1 MSEPSSS
8 LRRVVLAS
16 RPRGAPSAE
25 NFRIEEVALPE
36 PREGEVRLKTRYLSL
51 DPYMRWR
58 MNDGASYADP
68 VAIGG
73 VMVGGTVSQVER
85 SRHPKFEPGDL
96 VLGFTGWQSHAI
108 SDGTGLNKLDRAMA
122 NPSWALGVLGM
133 PGFTAYYGL
142 LEIGQPRAGET
153 VVVGAATGGV
163 GAIVGQIARIKGCR
177 AVGIAGG
184 ARKCAHA
191 VRELGFDAC
200 IDHQAPDF
208 RAQLAAACPR
218 GIDVYFE
225 NVGGA
230 VLDAV
235 LPLLNV
241 RARVPLCG
249 LIAWYDNASGH
260 LPGPDRS
267 AALLS
272 RLLVRQVRIQGFVI
286 IDYYDSHYGAFL
298 EEMGGWLAQGRV
310 RFTEDH
316 VRGLERAPQAF
327 IGLLRGD
334 NFGKVVVDLAA

>member
-1 MSEPSSS
+1 MTDSSS
-8 LRRVVLAS
+8 STLRRVVLAS
-16 RPRGAPSAE
+16 RPEGAPSAS
-25 NFRIEEVALPE
+25 NFRLEEVPMPE
-36 PREGEVRLKTRYLSL
+36 PRDGEVRLRTRYLSL

-73 VMVGGTVSQVER
+73 VMVGGTVSEVEV
-85 SRHPKFEPGDL
+85 SRHPRFEVGDL

-108 SDGTGLNKLDRAMA
+108 SDGVGLNKLERSMP

-142 LEIGQPRAGET
+142 LEIGRPKAGET

-163 GAIVGQIARIKGCR
+163 GAVVGQIAKVKGCR

-184 ARKCAHA
+184 RRKCEHA
-191 VRELGFDAC
+191 VRDLGFDAC

-208 RAQLAAACPR
+208 REQLAAACPN

-241 RARVPLCG
+241 RARIPLCG
-249 LIAWYDNASGH
+249 LIAWYDNASGQ
-260 LPGPDRS
+260 LPGPDRTP
-267 AALLS
+267 ALLS
-272 RLLVRQVRIQGFVI
+272 RLLVKQVRVQGFVI
-286 IDYYDSHYGAFL
+286 IDYYESHYGAFL
-298 EEMGGWLAQGRV
+298 KEMSQWLKQGRV
-310 RFTEDH
+310 RFTED
-316 VRGLERAPQAF
+316 VIRGLDQAPQAF
-327 IGLLRGD
+327 MGLLRGD
-334 NFGKVVVDLAA
+334 NFGKVVVEV

>member
-1 MSEPSSS
+1 MTESSSS
-8 LRRVVLAS
+8 LHRVVLAS
-16 RPRGAPSAE
+16 RPNGAPTAV
-25 NFRIEEVALPE
+25 NFRLEEAPLPE
-36 PREGEVRLKTRYLSL
+36 PREGEMRLRTRYLSL

-73 VMVGGTVSQVER
+73 VMVGGTVSEVEL
-85 SRHPKFEPGDL
+85 SRHPGFKPGDR

-108 SDGTGLNKLDRAMA
+108 SDGAGLNKLDPAMP

-142 LEIGQPRAGET
+142 LQIGEPKPGET

-163 GAIVGQIARIKGCR
+163 GAVVGQIARIKGCR
-177 AVGIAGG
+177 SVGIAGG
-184 ARKCAHA
+184 AKKCEHA
-191 VRELGFDAC
+191 VRDLGFDAC

-208 RAQLAAACPR
+208 REQLAAACPR

-241 RARVPLCG
+241 RARIPLCG
-249 LIAWYDNASGH
+249 LIAWYDMAGP

-272 RLLVRQVRIQGFVI
+272 RLLVRQIRIQGFVI
-286 IDYYDSHYGAFL
+286 IDYYDAHYGAFL
-298 EEMGGWLAQGRV
+298 KDMSQWLTQGRV
-310 RFTEDH
+310 RFTED
-316 VRGLERAPQAF
+316 VIRGLDQAPNAF
-327 IGLLRGD
+327 IGLLRGG
-334 NFGKVVVDLAA
+334 NFGKVVVEL

>member
-1 MSEPSSS
+1 MTDSSSSS
-8 LRRVVLAS
+8 LRRIVLAS
-16 RPRGAPSAE
+16 RPQGAPTDD
-25 NFRIEEVALPE
+25 NFRVEDVPLPE
-36 PREGEVRLKTRYLSL
+36 PREGEMRLRTRYLSL

-73 VMVGGTVSQVER
+73 VMVGGTVSEVEV
-85 SRHPKFEPGDL
+85 SRHPKFTSGDL

-108 SDGTGLNKLDRAMA
+108 SDGTGLNRLDRAMQ

-142 LEIGQPRAGET
+142 LQIGVPKPGET

-163 GAIVGQIARIKGCR
+163 GAVVGQIAKIKGCR

-184 ARKCAHA
+184 AKKCEHA
-191 VRELGFDAC
+191 VRDLGFDAC
-200 IDHQAPDF
+200 VDHQAPDF
-208 RAQLAAACPR
+208 HEQLAAACPQ

-235 LPLLNV
+235 MPLLNV
-241 RARVPLCG
+241 RARIPLCG
-249 LIAWYDNASGH
+249 LIAWYDMTSGH

-272 RLLVRQVRIQGFVI
+272 RLLVKQIRIQGFVI
-286 IDYYDSHYGAFL
+286 IDYYESHYGAFL
-298 EEMGGWLAQGRV
+298 KDMSQWLTQGSV
-310 RFTEDH
+310 RFTED
-316 VRGLERAPQAF
+316 VIRGLDRAPQAF
-327 IGLLRGD
+327 MGLLRGD
-334 NFGKVVVDLAA
+334 NFGKVVVEV